1 MFLEIHPL
9 PLGYA
14 ILFGCMTNFQT
25 KEILFPNSMHNVT
38 KTYDKITF

>member
-14 ILFGCMTNFQT
+14 ILFDCMTNFQK
-25 KEILFPNSMHNVT
+25 KEILFPNSTHNVT
-38 KTYDKITF
+38 KAYDQIAF